1 MSFFSLIIFYA
12 VFYQLVFLSE
22 SEKPEESSGAHES
35 SAVGVG
41 EAAAWGPR
49 LLERHFLHN

>member
-1 MSFFSLIIFYA
+1 MSFSFIIFYA

-22 SEKPEESSGAHES
+22 SEKPEDSSGAHES
-35 SAVGVG
+35 SAGGAG

-49 LLERHFLHN
+49 LLGRHFLHN